1 MQQLLLIYFR
11 SLNFQYAGIIYK
23 VYDKKV
29 TALVMPVVKDI
40 CNKKIERLDMLD
52 SKDMKHNRYEEINM
66 LTTLFELYLLLKR
79 FAVLGSALC
88 PGVTDFDMKDY
99 FEWFSSGVAHWLDI
113 SVYKALT
120 RIQKA
125 IELDSLIA
133 VDATVKYSS
142 SAVDTLAI
150 FYQIRIFWQQLAW
163 PSAEG
168 AFIFVSKIVDDIC
181 RCCVYYADQMAERVD
196 KLGDEETVYGKKFQ
210 VTEEWCLAI
219 NNIDYIRQ
227 SIHSFVKELG
237 VDDIIRNM
245 SDFRGPM
252 DAQRC
257 SDTLQ
262 NVIENAI
269 DTEKNKI
276 LELIEKLAEKMNPA
290 MKRFL
295 TEGAELFDTDS
306 NAMDRLMMYMEDSL
320 KTLHTEL
327 NDDNFMRVLDAIWRE
342 LSCILYDLVHSSL
355 EKRRPPSFYSN
366 LRNTLQ
372 IMVENFKCQS
382 SDRQILSSDKETLEE
397 IDKLLMLH
405 AYETSDLIHQYYN
418 ERYTIQ
424 KNMEDNPFGLLSL
437 QCFFQKNILEIEILN
452 AKHLVPMDSDG
463 SCDPFVRIHFY
474 PEDKFLSV
482 SQPKTKVHQK
492 TLFPMFDEKFSM

>member
-1 MQQLLLIYFR
+1 MFHFR

-23 VYDKKV
+23 LYDRKV
-29 TALVMPVVKDI
+29 MELVKPVVIDI
-40 CNKKIERLDMLD
+40 CNTKIERLDLLD

-66 LTTLFELYLLLKR
+66 LTTLFELFLLLKR
-79 FAVLGSALC
+79 FSVLGSALC
-88 PGVTDFDMKDY
+88 PAVTDFHMKDY
-99 FEWFSSGVAHWLDI
+99 YEWFAGGVAHWLDI
-113 SVYKALT
+113 SVFKALT

-125 IELDSLIA
+125 IELDPLIA
-133 VDATVKYSS
+133 VDETVKYSS
-142 SAVDTLAI
+142 SAIDTLAI

-168 AFIFVSKIVDDIC
+168 AFIFLSKIVDDVC
-181 RCCVYYADQMAERVD
+181 RCCVFYADKTALRVD
-196 KLGDEETVYGKKFQ
+196 NLGMVETVYEKKFE
-210 VTEEWCLAI
+210 VTQEWCLAI

-237 VDDIIRNM
+237 VDEIIRNM
-245 SDFRGPM
+245 SDYRGPM

-269 DTEKNKI
+269 DTETNKI
-276 LELIEKLAEKMNPA
+276 LELIEKLAKKMNPA
-290 MKRFL
+290 MRRFL
-295 TEGAELFDTDS
+295 TEGAELFEQDS

-327 NDDNFMRVLDAIWRE
+327 NDDNFKRVLDAIWIE
-342 LSCILYDLVHSSL
+342 MSDILYDLVQSSL
-355 EKRRPPSFYSN
+355 DKRRPPSFYSN
-366 LRNTLQ
+366 LRHTLQ
-372 IMVENFKCQS
+372 IMVENFKSQDS
-382 SDRQILSSDKETLEE
+382 ENPIESSDKKTLEN
-397 IDKLLMLH
+397 IDKLLEIH
-405 AYETSDLIHQYYN
+405 GFETADLIHQYYR
-418 ERYTIQ
+418 ERYLIQ
-424 KNMEDNPFGLLSL
+424 NTLDDAPFGLLTV
-437 QCFFQKNILEIEILN
+437 QCFFNKNILEIEIMN

-474 PEDKFLSV
+474 PEDKFINA

-492 TLFPMFDEKFSM
+492 TLFPLFDEKFSM